1 MFISRIELTRV
12 TRLLCAFILIASGT
26 GVIFAQSTT
35 ADLSGTVIDE
45 QGAVVPGVIL
55 RVSNPATNLVR
66 SVTTN
71 DDGSFTIQLL
81 PPGSYTLR
89 AERAG
94 FAPTEIK
101 DVALNVNDRRTI
113 RINLRVGDVGAT
125 VTVESAPVLIDESQA
140 ITTTVDR
147 EFVENLPLN
156 GRSFQSLLE
165 LTPGVVLTKADFF
178 QQGQFSVNGQRP
190 NANYFTVDGVSANVG
205 ISSGAS
211 LGQSAG
217 GTLPAFAATGGT
229 NNLVSVDALQEFRIQ
244 TSSFAAE
251 FGRTPGAQ
259 VQLITRSGTNGFH
272 GSAFNYFRNDVFD
285 ANDFFANT
293 AGQPRP
299 ALRQN
304 NFGGTLSGPVF
315 FPRFGEGG
323 STVYNGRDRTF
334 FFFSYEG
341 LRLRQPQFATRS
353 VPTLAARASAAAQVR
368 PFFNAFPRPN
378 GADLGDGLAEFSASF
393 STPTNLDATS
403 VRIDHNFNDRFNVFG
418 RYNYAPSDTEARG
431 ALDFLNLNEV
441 DVSKFKTQ
449 TLTFGSTMIFNS
461 RVNNEIR
468 FNFSE
473 VRGREFRRL
482 DNFGGG
488 TPLPDSLL
496 FPSGTSS
503 QNGLFALFL
512 GGSANFFVGENSN
525 NRQRQINI
533 VDNLAFQIGSHA
545 LKFGVDYRRLTPIFN
560 PRNYTQVLFSFGG
573 VESALMGNIDLAQ
586 ISADDTDF
594 FPVFD
599 NFSVYAQDTW
609 RASRRLTLTYG
620 VRYEVNPAPGER
632 NGNLPFT
639 VSGIDNPATLALVP
653 SGSKLYETTYNNFA
667 PRFGAS
673 YQLSDRAG
681 RETVLRGGIG
691 IFYDLGNGAAGEA
704 FSFGVAPY
712 SRSTL
717 LFGVP
722 YPLSA
727 VNAAPPP
734 LNPNPPFSGTVYAF
748 DRNFK
753 LPYATQY
760 NLSIEQA
767 LGSDN
772 SITASYVGST
782 GRRLTRFERLIDPNT
797 NFSRVDAIRN
807 RAESDYN
814 ALQVQFQRR
823 LSEGFQ
829 ALVSYTFA
837 KSLDTVSDESTIN
850 APTNLL
856 DVNLDRGPS
865 NFDVRHSFTAAF
877 TYNIPAPFE
886 SGPLRKVFG
895 GFSFDGIV
903 RARTATPV
911 NIVTGTDPLNLGLSV
926 VRPDVV
932 PNVPFYLDDR
942 SVAGGRRF
950 NPAAFAAPPTGANGE
965 FVRQG
970 TLGRN
975 ALRGFSARQLDIA
988 LRREFGLTERVKLQF
1003 RAELFNAFNTPN
1015 FADPDEVLFDFDPST
1030 PNSNFGRS
1038 TQMLGRSLGA
1048 GGSNGGFNPLYQ
1060 IGGPRSAQFAL
1071 KLLF

>member
-1 MFISRIELTRV
+1 MTNRTIYRN
-12 TRLLCAFILIASGT
+12 
-26 GVIFAQSTT
+26 IFAFHDKLSLIFVLLAVSAIAVNAQT
-35 ADLSGTVIDE
+35 ATATLSGTVTDQNGDVVSGAEVSVANESLGLLRQIITDE
-45 QGAVVPGVIL
+45 GGNFNFSLLQPGTY
-55 RVSNPATNLVR
+55 RVTAR
-66 SVTTN
+66 R
-71 DDGSFTIQLL
+71 D
-81 PPGSYTLR
+81 
-89 AERAG
+89 G
-94 FAPTEIK
+94 FAPSEIP
-101 DVALNVNDRRTI
+101 ALRLNVGSQESL
-113 RINLRVGDVGAT
+113 RITLTVGEVGAT
-125 VTVESAPVLIDESQA
+125 VVVQDQASLVNESPAVSTVVERQ
-140 ITTTVDR
+140 
-147 EFVENLPLN
+147 FVENLPLN

-165 LTPGVVLTKADFF
+165 LTPGVVLTKSDFF

-205 ISSGAS
+205 VSSGAS

-217 GTLPAFAATGGT
+217 GSLPAFAATGGT

-244 TSSFAAE
+244 TSTYAAE

-259 VQLITRSGTNGFH
+259 VQLITRPGTNDFR
-272 GSAFNYFRNDVFD
+272 GSLFNYFRNDVFD
-285 ANDFFANT
+285 ANDYFANA
-293 AGQPRP
+293 AGLQRP

-304 NFGGTLSGPVF
+304 NFGGTFSGPVF
-315 FPRFGEGG
+315 LPNY
-323 STVYNGRDRTF
+323 SGRDKTF
-334 FFFSYEG
+334 FFISYEG
-341 LRLRQPQFATRS
+341 LRLRQPQVATRS
-353 VPTLAARASAAAQVR
+353 VPTLAVRQAAPAQVR
-368 PFFNAFPRPN
+368 PFFDAFPIPN

-403 VRIDHNFNDRFNVFG
+403 VRIDHNFNDRFSIFG
-418 RYNYAPSDTEARG
+418 RFNYAPSDTEARG

-449 TLTFGSTMIFNS
+449 TLTLGSTMIFNS
-461 RVNNEIR
+461 KVNNELR
-468 FNFSE
+468 FNFSN

-482 DNFGGG
+482 DDFGGG
-488 TPLPDSLL
+488 TPPPDSIL
-496 FPSGTSS
+496 FPSGVTSE
-503 QNGLFALFL
+503 NGLFALFL
-512 GGSANFFVGENSN
+512 AGSANFFVGENSN

-533 VDNLAFQIGSHA
+533 VDNLSVQVGSHA
-545 LKFGVDYRRLTPIFN
+545 LKFGVDYRRMTPIFN

-573 VESALMGNIDLAQ
+573 IESALTGNIDLAQ

-609 RASRRLTLTYG
+609 RASKRLTLTYG
-620 VRYEVNPAPGER
+620 LRYEINPAPGES

-639 VSGIDNPATLALVP
+639 VSGIDNPANLTLAP
-653 SGSKLYETTYNNFA
+653 PGSKFYETTYNNFA

-681 RETVLRGGIG
+681 RETVIRGGIG

-704 FSFGVAPY
+704 FSFGTAPY

-722 YPLSA
+722 YPLSDA
-727 VNAAPPP
+727 NATPPP
-734 LNPNPPFSGTVYAF
+734 LNTNPPFSGTIYAF
-748 DRNFK
+748 DRDFK
-753 LPYATQY
+753 LPYSTQY
-760 NLSIEQA
+760 NITVEQA
-767 LGSDN
+767 LGRDN
-772 SITASYVGST
+772 TITASYVGSIN
-782 GRRLTRFERLIDPNT
+782 RRLTRFERLLNPT
-797 NFSRVDAIRN
+797 ENFSQVDVIRN

-823 LSEGFQ
+823 LSRGFQ

-850 APTNLL
+850 APANLL
-856 DVNLDRGPS
+856 DINLDRGPS

-886 SGPLRKVFG
+886 NAALRKIFG
-895 GFSFDGIV
+895 GFSFDGII
-903 RARTATPV
+903 RARTAAPV
-911 NIVTGTDPLNLGLSV
+911 NVVTGTDPLGLGLNV

-932 PNVPFYLDDR
+932 PNVSFYIDDPT
-942 SVAGGRRF
+942 VAGGRRF
-950 NPAAFAAPPTGANGE
+950 NPAAFAAPPTDPDGN
-965 FVRQG
+965 FIRQG

-975 ALRGFSARQLDIA
+975 TLRGFAARQLDIA
-988 LRREFGLTERVKLQF
+988 LRREFGFTERVKLQL

-1015 FADPDEVLFDFDPST
+1015 FADPNGVLFDFDVST
-1030 PNSNFGRS
+1030 PNPIFGRS

-1048 GGSNGGFNPLYQ
+1048 GGANGGFNPLYQ
-1060 IGGPRSAQFAL
+1060 IGGPRSVQFAL